1 MRSDITGPGG
11 RSPGHLPGNH
21 LERLEV
27 GQRIVFG
34 GDRTVTVPAALA
46 EAFVP
51 GDAVLVDESS
61 GELLHLPAEARRAAR
76 DAVTAA
82 VDAAMLLGSVED
94 AAVDRFFHAF
104 ADLLADDGAFAP
116 VAAANADDVAR
127 ARTRGRSTTRLVL
140 GARMRADMVAGLRGW
155 TAVGASRGS
164 VVDRHEHAGW
174 SLEQVRDR
182 LGVVAFVFEGR
193 PNVVADACGVL
204 RGGNAV
210 VFRIGS
216 DALGTATALMAH
228 AVQPALAEAGL
239 PAGAV
244 SLVGSPDRAAG
255 WALFADDRLALAV
268 ARGSGPAVAQLGGVA
283 RRQGTPVSLHGTG
296 GAWMLVTASADVAR
310 VHATVRSSLD
320 RKVCNTLNVCCIER
334 SVAASMVPVVLAA
347 LEAAAAARSTEPKLH
362 VLVRDDAERAEVADV
377 VGPGWFDRTV
387 PVVRAEGAVPEVR
400 AEELDVAGLATE
412 WEWEESPE
420 LTLALVDDLD
430 EAIDLCNA
438 HSPRFIVSVL
448 SEDRADHDQAWRG
461 LEAPFVGDGFTRW
474 VDGQYALTTPE
485 LGLSNWEGGRLFGR
499 GGILTGD
506 AIATVRTRMRQ
517 TDPELAR

>member
-1 MRSDITGPGG
+1 MEPRP
-11 RSPGHLPGNH
+11 
-21 LERLEV
+21 LERLEP
-27 GQRIVFG
+27 GQQVVFG
-34 GDRTVTVPAALA
+34 GDRVVTVPPERAA
-46 EAFVP
+46 AFAP
-51 GDAVLVDESS
+51 GDALLVDERA
-61 GELLHLPAEARRAAR
+61 GELLHVPAAARRAAR
-76 DAVTAA
+76 EAVSAA
-82 VDAAMLLGSVED
+82 VDAAMLLGAVED
-94 AAVDRFFHAF
+94 AAIDRFFHGF
-104 ADLLADDGAFAP
+104 ADRLEDDEAFAP
-116 VAAANADDVAR
+116 IAEANARDLAVAQQ
-127 ARTRGRSTTRLVL
+127 RGRSTTRLVL
-140 GARMRADMVAGLRGW
+140 TDRMRSDMVAGLRGW
-155 TAVGASRGS
+155 TAIGAGRGA
-164 VVDRHEHAGW
+164 VLEQHQHAGW

-216 DALGTATALMAH
+216 DALGTAAALMEH
-228 AVQPALAEAGL
+228 AVAPALADAAL

-244 SLVGSPDRAAG
+244 SLVASAERAAG
-255 WALFADDRLALAV
+255 WALFADGRLALAV
-268 ARGSGPAVAQLGGVA
+268 ARGSGPAVDQLGGIA

-296 GAWMLVTASADVAR
+296 GAWMLVTAQADSDR
-310 VHATVRSSLD
+310 LRATVRASLD

-334 SVAASMVPVVLAA
+334 SVADTLAPVVLAA
-347 LEAAAAARSTEPKLH
+347 LEDAAAARGTKAKLH
-362 VLVRDDAERAEVADV
+362 VLVRDADERAAMTRL

-387 PVVRAEGAVPEVR
+387 AIARAGGPVPEVR

-412 WEWEESPE
+412 WEWEDSPE
-420 LTLALVDDLD
+420 LTLAVVDGLD

-438 HSPRFIVSVL
+438 HSPRFIVSVI
-448 SEDRADHDQAWRG
+448 SEDPADHDAAWRT

-485 LGLSNWEGGRLFGR
+485 LGLSNWQGGRLFGR

-517 TDPELAR
+517 SDPDVTR